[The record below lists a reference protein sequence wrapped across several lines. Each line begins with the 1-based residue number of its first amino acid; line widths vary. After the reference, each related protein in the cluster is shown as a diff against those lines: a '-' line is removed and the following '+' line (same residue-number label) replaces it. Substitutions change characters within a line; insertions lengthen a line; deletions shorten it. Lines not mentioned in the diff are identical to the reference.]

1 NVLQEYNPQGIHQAI
16 RLPGQHHDR
25 ETGLY
30 YNRHR
35 YYDPVVG
42 SYINQ
47 DPIGLTGGVN
57 KILYSESS
65 PTLKID
71 PTGLNTVAIGAGVGA
86 SVGGPIGAVV
96 GAAIGVAV
104 LGVIWMASRPSSN
117 TTSVSKT
124 ASELSIAHNNA
135 AQIGDRSSYQGCG
148 GNCTPDDHDKLDDEK
163 KDACDKSKGLTCGK
177 NEIDYGK
184 ADKIKKCIDARIN
197 IARKCFNGGDKGHN
211 TQINQLYSIIGK
223 CTGQAE

>member
-1 NVLQEYNPQGIHQAI
+1 MHTLDSKIMHLFFFFQAEDGIRDDLVTGVQTCA
-16 RLPGQHHDR
+16 LP
-25 ETGLY
+25 
-30 YNRHR
+30 
-35 YYDPVVG
+35 
-42 SYINQ
+42 IC
-47 DPIGLTGGVN
+47 
-57 KILYSESS
+57 
-65 PTLKID
+65 
-71 PTGLNTVAIGAGVGA
+71 
-86 SVGGPIGAVV
+86 
-96 GAAIGVAV
+96 
-104 LGVIWMASRPSSN
+104 
-117 TTSVSKT
+117 
-124 ASELSIAHNNA
+124 
-135 AQIGDRSSYQGCG
+135 DRSSYQGYG